1 MGSIITC
8 LKQVIIYYG
17 IPISVRYV
25 SSMIV
30 ILNAKFARLLAGRT
44 NKKDDEERGSPTT
57 VPCFAS
63 RNTLTFNFYRSLDCA
78 RKKTSLFYAYH
89 RSMQANINLW

>member
-17 IPISVRYV
+17 IPVRYV

-63 RNTLTFNFYRSLDCA
+63 RNTLTFNYCRSLGCA
-78 RKKTSLFYAYH
+78 RKKRVYYMYILS
-89 RSMQANINLW
+89 NNLCKLIEI